1 METKLT
7 LRINEELIHRAKD
20 NARLKGVSL
29 SRMVADYF
37 KTLRAVSLQEP
48 PESPVLSE
56 IMGILS
62 QDIEE
67 KKFRKGYRKHLS
79 DKYL

>member
-7 LRINEELIHRAKD
+7 LRIDKELIHKAKD
-20 NARLKGVSL
+20 NARLKRVSL

-37 KTLRAVSLQEP
+37 KTLSAVSQQEP
-48 PESPVLSE
+48 PEPPVLSE

-62 QDIEE
+62 
-67 KKFRKGYRKHLS
+67 
-79 DKYL
+79 